1 MDINTKYFGE
11 ISVAEDEQ
19 ITFPSGLFGF
29 ENNKKFFLLSFDERN
44 EDMVCLQSVDEP
56 VLGFVLINPFCV
68 YPEYEPL
75 MLTGEDLKELES
87 TPEEPLVFYAIAV
100 VHEDMGKS
108 TINLKCPVVINP
120 RKRIGKQV
128 IFDGEEYSMRYPLS
142 CTEVSATEAESEGGV
157 C

>member
-11 ISVAEDEQ
+11 ISVAEEEQ
-19 ITFPSGLFGF
+19 VSFPSGLFGF
-29 ENNKKFFLLSFDERN
+29 ENSKAFFLLSFDEES
-44 EDMVCLQSVDEP
+44 EDMVCLQAVDEP
-56 VLGFVLINPFCV
+56 ALGFVLINPFCV

-75 MLTGEDLKELES
+75 LLTGEDLKELES
-87 TPEEPLVFYAIAV
+87 TPEESLVFYAIAV
-100 VHEDMGKS
+100 IHEDMTKS

-128 IFDGEEYSMRYPLS
+128 IFDGDRYSMRSPLS
-142 CTEVSATEAESEGGV
+142 WSDMGEAEPEREGGA